1 MRISVCRL
9 IPQRPACDT
18 TSDAAPARDRCHLK
32 ASQTPRDSVLSYLAR
47 RQPSAS
53 ESAPSQ
59 AFSRT
64 PTGRSY
70 PRKGSSADCVVR
82 SSRTLPILLLLQ
94 IAIQRAQRHAVT
106 SAELFSSHATR
117 LIQPANRS
125 ISARPRRPTTAP
137 DSPPINRVHN
147 KSSAPNRC
155 VPRTLTEHRRTY
167 RKIVPPPKNQTEHT
181 N

>member
-1 MRISVCRL
+1 MQLQATISVCLL
-9 IPQRPACDT
+9 IPHRPACDT

-32 ASQTPRDSVLSYLAR
+32 ASQTPRDSVLPCLAR

-70 PRKGSSADCVVR
+70 PRKGPSAARVVR

-106 SAELFSSHATR
+106 SAELTSSHATR
-117 LIQPANRS
+117 LIQTSQPLCLRAATTTNHRS
-125 ISARPRRPTTAP
+125 RLSAH
-137 DSPPINRVHN
+137 NRVHH

-155 VPRTLTEHRRTY
+155 V
-167 RKIVPPPKNQTEHT
+167 
-181 N
+181 

>member
-1 MRISVCRL
+1 MRAPISMQLQATVSVCRL

-32 ASQTPRDSVLSYLAR
+32 ASQTPRDSVLPCLAR

-70 PRKGSSADCVVR
+70 PRKGSSADRVVR

-94 IAIQRAQRHAVT
+94 IAIQRAQRHAVA
-106 SAELFSSHATR
+106 SAELTSSHATR
-117 LIQPANRS
+117 LIQTCQPLYLRAATTTNHRS
-125 ISARPRRPTTAP
+125 RLSAHKQ
-137 DSPPINRVHN
+137 SPSQIFRSQQVR
-147 KSSAPNRC
+147 SSDAY
-155 VPRTLTEHRRTY
+155 RTSEDL
-167 RKIVPPPKNQTEHT
+167 PQN
-181 N
+181 